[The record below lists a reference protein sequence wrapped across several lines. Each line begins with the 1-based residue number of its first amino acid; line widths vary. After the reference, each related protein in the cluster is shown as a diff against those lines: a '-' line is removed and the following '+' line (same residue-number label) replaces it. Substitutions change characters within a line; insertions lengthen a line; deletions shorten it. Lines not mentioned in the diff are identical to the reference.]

1 MLKIDYKKY
10 FALVLF
16 SIPNTF
22 LSIGLLYIINVFL
35 TGDLDNLP
43 VYLIP
48 VFFCFILYSYLLN
61 ILFQTKLVFF
71 NYSMVYD
78 NEVKILKILH
88 NTSLSKFEQHG
99 AERFY
104 SILED
109 LRVFVFLPTV
119 LTTSVNA
126 LLTLF
131 VCLGYLFS
139 ISAKTTVLLIIFIVL
154 LVGLYYF
161 LNKKLSKKYE
171 SLRVLNEEYYKFIDD
186 SIKGFK
192 ELKISSS
199 RSNNFFS
206 KYLITNREAAKNTD
220 ISLTNKYLIIN
231 LVSQYGIYI
240 LIGFVLFFLSYYKT
254 LNEKEIISY
263 IIALL
268 FLNGPIN
275 SLISMQNFITRAV
288 VSNKRINTFFKD
300 FNDPSDEEKVENHQ
314 ELKYDELSFN
324 NIYFSYNA
332 QDEIQESFTVK
343 DINFQVDKGEVVFI
357 VGGNGSGKS
366 TFINILTGL
375 YKPLSGEILLNGKK
389 IHNAHANYKK
399 LFSVI
404 YTDNYIFSKNYDDY
418 ILKGNKEY
426 LDLLKMMEME
436 SIITN
441 DEDESVRRK
450 FSKGQSK
457 RMSLIFSLL
466 EDRPILVLDEWAADQ
481 DPHFRKY
488 FYETII
494 PKMKKQGKTIIAVTH
509 DDKYFNYADRIIKFD
524 SGQIIK
530 DIAVKDNTPLNIL

>member
-1 MLKIDYKKY
+1 
-10 FALVLF
+10 
-16 SIPNTF
+16 
-22 LSIGLLYIINVFL
+22 
-35 TGDLDNLP
+35 
-43 VYLIP
+43 
-48 VFFCFILYSYLLN
+48 
-61 ILFQTKLVFF
+61 
-71 NYSMVYD
+71 
-78 NEVKILKILH
+78 
-88 NTSLSKFEQHG
+88 
-99 AERFY
+99 
-104 SILED
+104 
-109 LRVFVFLPTV
+109 
-119 LTTSVNA
+119 
-126 LLTLF
+126 
-131 VCLGYLFS
+131 
-139 ISAKTTVLLIIFIVL
+139 
-154 LVGLYYF
+154 
-161 LNKKLSKKYE
+161 
-171 SLRVLNEEYYKFIDD
+171 
-186 SIKGFK
+186 
-192 ELKISSS
+192 
-199 RSNNFFS
+199 
-206 KYLITNREAAKNTD
+206 
-220 ISLTNKYLIIN
+220 
-231 LVSQYGIYI
+231 
-240 LIGFVLFFLSYYKT
+240 
-254 LNEKEIISY
+254 
-263 IIALL
+263 
-268 FLNGPIN
+268 
-275 SLISMQNFITRAV
+275 MQNFITRAV